1 MGESASIAAFAA
13 KLDAAIDEVMQT
25 EVAEGAKKALQEAA
39 QSEVYG
45 KYTPRFMSR
54 RGAAGGIGDTGNMTV
69 SFGAGRCR
77 GSG

>member
-39 QSEVYG
+39 
-45 KYTPRFMSR
+45 
-54 RGAAGGIGDTGNMTV
+54 RGI
-69 SFGAGRCR
+69 
-77 GSG
+77 